1 MNASTREILVLP
13 RQLFSPSDRFIHADD
28 TNELFSQW
36 ESRVEWMPRA
46 IAETCVDRIQLIPC
60 VLIESADE
68 HFYVFRRTQKTRDDL
83 KGRLSFL
90 VGGHVDGPPT
100 NNELRVILEE
110 TLRREV
116 EEELGVTELPQLH
129 LLGLVTDYSTITS
142 SRHVGVVF
150 KAILHGRLTTQA
162 PEEFSARSEW
172 SGKAF
177 GLDKLREVKARQDP
191 WSSILY
197 EEYLIPRYRPEQSF
211 QRTMPLLLSE
221 KGYHRP
227 FPGLPTK

>member
-1 MNASTREILVLP
+1 MNSSTRDILVLP
-13 RQLFSPSDRFIHADD
+13 RQLLSPSDRFIHADATMD
-28 TNELFSQW
+28 LLTQW
-36 ESRVEWMPRA
+36 ESHVEWIPRA
-46 IAETCVDRIQLIPC
+46 VAETCIDRIQLIPC

-100 NNELRVILEE
+100 NHELRVILEE

-116 EEELGVTELPQLH
+116 EEELGVTELPELK
-129 LLGLVTDYSTITS
+129 LLGLVADYSTITS
-142 SRHVGVVF
+142 SRHIGVVF
-150 KAILHGRLTTQA
+150 KAMLHGPLTTQA
-162 PEEFSARSEW
+162 PEEFSTRSKW
-172 SGKAF
+172 SGTAL
-177 GLDKLREVKARQDP
+177 GLDKLCEVRARQDP

-211 QRTMPLLLSE
+211 QRTMPLLISE
-221 KGYHRP
+221 
-227 FPGLPTK
+227 